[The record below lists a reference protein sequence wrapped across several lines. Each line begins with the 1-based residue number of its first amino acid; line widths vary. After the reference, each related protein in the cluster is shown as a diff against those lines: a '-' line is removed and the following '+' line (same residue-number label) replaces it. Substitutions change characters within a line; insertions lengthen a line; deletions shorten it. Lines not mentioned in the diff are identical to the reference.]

1 MYTDLKKTLTAI
13 GRCLPDEG
21 ELTQKQPAI
30 SEAARQDPLPYFEKA
45 FVTIRIVTPRGSHN
59 ARVWDTSNRAIQII
73 LNNPKGIFF
82 EDDNIEH
89 MAFSVIGSWGA
100 GREYGDPGLRFRQI
114 AAA

>member
-1 MYTDLKKTLTAI
+1 MPAAPAKTTAMA
-13 GRCLPDEG
+13 GKESPVWGTSGSCGSSGGP
-21 ELTQKQPAI
+21 
-30 SEAARQDPLPYFEKA
+30 PLPYFEKA